1 MKIIDDPPGRS
12 YCLLIMLTEESFSDT
27 DGPLSTAAPS
37 GTGSTVRA
45 ARVRLRMT
53 LRQMS
58 EATGL
63 SQSFLSQF
71 ERGLT
76 EASIAS
82 LRSITSAVGITLGD
96 LFEPH
101 GSSGARVLRESAR
114 PTLPYGN
121 KAVKCL
127 MTPRP
132 AGDLE
137 VFSVTL
143 EPDGS
148 TGDEQYTH
156 GDSEELLLVTA
167 GSVKLEL
174 SSDVFLLEAGDSI
187 VFRSSVPHRVVN
199 VGRERSEALWVIGP
213 SGN

>member
-1 MKIIDDPPGRS
+1 MR
-12 YCLLIMLTEESFSDT
+12 TEETFSDIDEPVT
-27 DGPLSTAAPS
+27 GSSHP
-37 GTGSTVRA
+37 GTGAVVRA

-53 LRQMS
+53 LRQMAA
-58 EATGL
+58 ATGL

-82 LRSITSAVGITLGD
+82 LRSITTAVGITLGD
-96 LFEPH
+96 LFQPT
-101 GSSGARVLRESAR
+101 GSSNARVLRQSAR

-121 KAVKCL
+121 RAVKFL

-132 AGDLE
+132 VRDLE

-148 TGDEQYTH
+148 TGDAQYTH

-167 GSVKLEL
+167 GAVKLEL
-174 SSDVFLLEAGDSI
+174 SADVFLLEVGDSI

-199 VGRERSEALWVIGP
+199 VGRERSDALWVIGP
-213 SGN
+213 PAN